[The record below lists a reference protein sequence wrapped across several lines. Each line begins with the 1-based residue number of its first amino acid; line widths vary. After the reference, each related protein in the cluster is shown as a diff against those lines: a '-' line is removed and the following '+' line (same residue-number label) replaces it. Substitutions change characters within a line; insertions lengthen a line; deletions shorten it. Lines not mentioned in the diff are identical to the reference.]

1 MTDSILKRKPHHP
14 VAVVT
19 ALLLVMMF
27 LYAFASIASDA
38 STGQRFYYLRYFHFI
53 LSGFFA
59 FATPHLLYPDKK
71 LPLLRLMNPG
81 KFSLF
86 VMQYRKLL
94 FWLALILTGQFL
106 LIFFDTANPFHI
118 GPEKIQMA
126 GSGLFFTLSISLL
139 SLILYARLGRQS
151 QEWQEGKRG
160 RRFMKTLIEQGKG
173 TGAPAGTLPTI
184 IVTVILTAGG
194 MLSVV
199 LATWL
204 TAYTGIY
211 LEWLAAL
218 LLLIPS
224 LVLIGKSLTVYDRL
238 FYQTNS
244 FYTEIFKD
252 PGNRGSEE
260 WEPVPYRALYWIPET
275 FRTAAWLS
283 LLQFDRKLPLG
294 RVMAVC
300 HLVLWVLVYNDAA
313 PTLTDMWLG
322 GFIILQNAAS
332 YLLITPPFAPLS
344 FQVNHFS
351 LPGWIGA
358 RFFVNMRWF
367 FPLVLN
373 LLFLAWVS
381 SAVVPADIFFWA
393 GIHIIFAFIFSV
405 VFTTLHELRY
415 RRIYA

>member
-38 STGQRFYYLRYFHFI
+38 DIGQRFYYLRYFNFI

-81 KFSLF
+81 RFTLF
-86 VMQYRKLL
+86 MTQYRQL
-94 FWLALILTGQFL
+94 FFWIALILTGQFIL
-106 LIFFDTANPFHI
+106 VFFDTADPLHI
-118 GPEKIQMA
+118 SPGKIKLVA
-126 GSGLFFTLSISLL
+126 SGFFFTLSISLL
-139 SLILYARLGRQS
+139 SLILYVRLGRQS

-160 RRFMKTLIEQGKG
+160 RRFMKTLIEQGKS

-204 TAYTGIY
+204 TAFTGIY

-218 LLLIPS
+218 MLLLPA
-224 LVLIGKSLTVYDRL
+224 LVLIWGGLPVYDRL

-244 FYTEIFKD
+244 FYFELFKD
-252 PGNRGSEE
+252 PGNRGQEE

-300 HLVLWVLVYNDAA
+300 HLVLWVLIYNDAA
-313 PTLTDMWLG
+313 TPLINMWLG

-332 YLLITPPFAPLS
+332 YLLITPPFAPPS

-351 LPGWIGA
+351 LTGWIGA

-367 FPLVLN
+367 FPLLLN

-381 SAVVPADIFFWA
+381 TSIVLPDVLFWA
-393 GIHIIFAFIFSV
+393 GIHIIFALIFSV